1 MPSAVYSYKN
11 MINSRSALAVAK
23 SSRFLA
29 GFEEAAT
36 HTVLADAKIRR
47 FSAQHNIAS
56 KGHRATHLFLIQ
68 SGQAHYYHLTK
79 QGESVLLARLVP
91 GDAIG
96 LSALLKS
103 PSTYRADA
111 EAASDCEL
119 LAWDHTVM
127 RKLVSRYPLLMENGL
142 RIGLDLLQIYAQ
154 RHVGLVTKTAEERL
168 AETLIRMGHQS
179 GEVRP
184 DGIEIHATNDQ
195 LGALADVSLF
205 TASRVLRKWVREGII
220 SKQRGRVVLHD
231 PEALMID

>member
-1 MPSAVYSYKN
+1 MV
-11 MINSRSALAVAK
+11 NSLSALALAK

-29 GFEEAAT
+29 GFEESAT
-36 HTVLADAKIRR
+36 HAILAEAKIRR
-47 FSAQHNIAS
+47 VSAKDKIVS
-56 KGHRATHLFLIQ
+56 KGHPATHLFLVQ
-68 SGQAHYYHLTK
+68 SGQVHYYHLTK
-79 QGESVLLARLVP
+79 QGESVLLARLVL

-96 LSALLKS
+96 LAALLKS
-103 PSTYRADA
+103 PSAYRADA

-142 RIGLDLLQIYAQ
+142 RIGLDLLQIYAK
-154 RHVGLVTKTAEERL
+154 RHIGLVTKTAEERV
-168 AETLIRMGHQS
+168 ADTLIRLGHQS

-184 DGIEIHATNDQ
+184 DGIEIHITNAA

-205 TASRVLRKWVREGII
+205 TASRVLRKWVRGGII
-220 SKQRGRVVLHD
+220 SKKRGSVVLHH